1 MFTERVFTVSGGP
14 RRGRA
19 ENLDGKWEF
28 CLKCGNQWK
37 LFPFHLKTEQISLL
51 MEDRPMLIY
60 LAKFPH
66 THPNFLEK
74 NDIFDV
80 WLLEIRSHFNVLLL

>member
-1 MFTERVFTVSGGP
+1 
-14 RRGRA
+14 
-19 ENLDGKWEF
+19 
-28 CLKCGNQWK
+28 
-37 LFPFHLKTEQISLL
+37 